1 MGRLKSLGHLSL
13 CAHIAVYF
21 GAYLVCSYLVF
32 LGFSSASLVT
42 LNQTDRAWTLSITVC
57 DTPGGWGFFGIF

>member
-1 MGRLKSLGHLSL
+1 MISV

-32 LGFSSASLVT
+32 LGFPSASLVT
-42 LNQTDRAWTLSITVC
+42 LNQTDCARALSITVC
-57 DTPGGWGFFGIF
+57 YTPGG